1 MKSNLLV
8 LLFSVST
15 LFANKAP
22 FAVQS
27 DLVVDLSDSVLNSI
41 FHHRLGFESGAAL
54 KKAYG

>member
-1 MKSNLLV
+1 MKSILLG

-27 DLVVDLSDSVLNSI
+27 DLVADLSDSVLNGISW
-41 FHHRLGFESGAAL
+41 RTLGEL
-54 KKAYG
+54 ILNYTY